1 MKYIEL
7 CVVSEHSAK
16 SLNFAHVYGRLCA
29 PHLVSLVFPVGRL
42 LEMRRFCQKDSF
54 LSPRVLILIPL
65 LLFVHSL
72 PRLLLVHARKR
83 YALCTSIPSCKKWAL
98 GRLSLSLPVCKQ
110 KGNFS
115 FLSKFVF

>member
-54 LSPRVLILIPL
+54 PSPRVLILIPL

-98 GRLSLSLPVCKQ
+98 CRLSLSLPVCKQ

>member
-29 PHLVSLVFPVGRL
+29 PRLVSLVFPVGRL

-54 LSPRVLILIPL
+54 PSPYSDSFAAVCSLSSPSSTR
-65 LLFVHSL
+65 
-72 PRLLLVHARKR
+72 ACKKT
-83 YALCTSIPSCKKWAL
+83 LCTLHEHS
-98 GRLSLSLPVCKQ
+98 
-110 KGNFS
+110 
-115 FLSKFVF
+115 